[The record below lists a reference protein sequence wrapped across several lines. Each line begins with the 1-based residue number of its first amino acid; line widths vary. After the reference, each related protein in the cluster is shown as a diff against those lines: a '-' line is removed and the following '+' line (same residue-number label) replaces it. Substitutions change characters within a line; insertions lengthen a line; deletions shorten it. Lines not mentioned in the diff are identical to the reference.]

1 MVEKDSE
8 EMLVKANPI
17 IDVNIGALS
26 DKIPVLF
33 MVDCLVC
40 YVPMACGATVR
51 LRIRSP
57 KVARTGLPWS
67 ELVLQAGKVGSAGIP
82 C

>member
-26 DKIPVLF
+26 DKMPVLF

-51 LRIRSP
+51 LRI
-57 KVARTGLPWS
+57 
-67 ELVLQAGKVGSAGIP
+67 
-82 C
+82 